1 MCLVADPCLVSD
13 AQEET
18 KDEAWLNLSKNDL
31 YRLREMLFIFV
42 LVYFFLLTFWDK
54 YGLGPFTFS

>member
-18 KDEAWLNLSKNDL
+18 KDETLLNLSMNEV
-31 YRLREMLFIFV
+31 LRPREIFV
-42 LVYFFLLTFWDK
+42 FVLEYFFLLTF
-54 YGLGPFTFS
+54 